1 METWTRRGCW
11 SIWQS
16 ENTKTL
22 SIDHIYK
29 SDHYFRFY
37 TRFSGQ
43 SPQPASRVSRRSKG
57 KEDAG
62 LGDSLSSSF
71 SSSSSSLTSSILFS
85 HHPGGNNNAV
95 YENVSYTKEQ
105 DLEESKSLL
114 MNTDKSS
121 LGHGRSYESLLENGI
136 GSFGQHGNAKKQSE
150 AFTKALKKFSS
161 LSNSNI
167 SIKLPSFTFPTK
179 PQSTEGTKSI
189 KTETNVSN
197 HEKVLT
203 QPKSCSTSVA
213 QADVSKVSQTIST
226 QTENLE
232 SHGLQIISSDPT
244 LSFCHIDNIDT
255 LNWSSRD
262 LYYSTQY
269 SQCYQMYSTLV

>member
-1 METWTRRGCW
+1 MIG
-11 SIWQS
+11 
-16 ENTKTL
+16 
-22 SIDHIYK
+22 

-37 TRFSGQ
+37 TRFSEQ

-71 SSSSSSLTSSILFS
+71 STSSSSSLTSSILFS
-85 HHPGGNNNAV
+85 HHPGGNNNAM
-95 YENVSYTKEQ
+95 YENVSNTKEK
-105 DLEESKSLL
+105 DPEESKSLI
-114 MNTDKSS
+114 MNTDKSY
-121 LGHGRSYESLLENGI
+121 LGHGRSYESLLENGL
-136 GSFGQHGNAKKQSE
+136 GSFGQQSSSRKQSE
-150 AFTKALKKFSS
+150 AFTKAFKKFSS

-167 SIKLPSFTFPTK
+167 SIKLPSFTLPTK
-179 PQSTEGTKSI
+179 PQSTEGAKSI
-189 KTETNVSN
+189 KTEKNVNN
-197 HEKVLT
+197 HEKVLAQT
-203 QPKSCSTSVA
+203 KSCSTSVA

-244 LSFCHIDNIDT
+244 VSFCYNDNIDT
-255 LNWSSRD
+255 LNWRD